1 MKRTGVNRFFRL
13 ALWLLAGLACGT
25 PIVLFAIT
33 PEQRREAAAL
43 SQQIKEAGTLFT
55 QGKFQESADVV
66 KQVQTKLEEL
76 AKGADPEMLRG
87 LQQIQSRVVRAH
99 ALLELEGIE
108 LPPIVELKAGGDSA
122 PGMPGGGVSF
132 TKQVAPM
139 LVARCG
145 NCHVNNSRGQFNMAT
160 YAQLMRG
167 SNAGRVVFAGDAV
180 GSRLVEVIE
189 TGDMPRGGGT
199 LTAEELKAL
208 KDWITQ
214 GAKFDGADPM
224 VNLTTFAPNAAA
236 ANQPTTVAAATGK
249 ETVSFARDIA
259 PILAANCNSC
269 HVNPQQQARGGLNMS
284 SFEQMLRGGDSG
296 PVIAPRKPADSI
308 LLARIKG
315 EGGEARMPQ
324 GRPPLSDEVIAKI
337 QTWIA
342 EGATF
347 DGNSP
352 TQNVVRVAALAKA
365 QAATHEE
372 LSEDRVGLA
381 GQNWQLGMP
390 GIPSKTVST
399 TNFLLVGNTTEAAL
413 TEYGEIAEAIAPK
426 VANLF
431 GIPADKPLIKGRMT
445 LYFFGQRYD
454 YSEFG
459 QMVEKRELP
468 RDWRGHWRFD
478 VVDAYGAIIT
488 PRENEYALDG
498 VIAEQL
504 AATYVAS
511 LSDVP
516 HWFADGSGRAAVIR
530 LMPKDPRGTVWKG
543 AVPAAMGSVKSAD
556 DFIKGKVAPEVTAM
570 VGFGFVD
577 ALMKNSKGYRTLL
590 DNLRSGKKFEE
601 AFAMTY
607 NATPTQAFEVWGR
620 TAARRR

>member
-1 MKRTGVNRFFRL
+1 MRRSGVHLVMLVALVLAGGL
-13 ALWLLAGLACGT
+13 ALWT
-25 PIVLFAIT
+25 PLSLFAIT
-33 PEQRREAAAL
+33 PEQRREATVL

-55 QGKFQESADVV
+55 QGKFQESADLV

-76 AKGADPEMLRG
+76 AKGADAEYLRG
-87 LQQIQSRVVRAH
+87 LQQLQSRVIRAH

-108 LPPIVELKAGGDSA
+108 LPPIVELKAGGDGA
-122 PGMPGGGVSF
+122 PGIPAGGVSF

-145 NCHVNNSRGQFNMAT
+145 NCHVNNSRGQFNMVN

-167 SNAGRVVFAGDAV
+167 SQAGRVVFAGDAV

-189 TGDMPRGGGT
+189 TGDMPRGGGK

-214 GAKFDGADPM
+214 GAKFDGPDPM
-224 VNLTTFAPNAAA
+224 ANLNTFAPNAAA

-284 SFEQMLRGGDSG
+284 TFEQLLRGGDSG
-296 PVIAPRKPADSI
+296 SVITPRKPADSI

-324 GRPPLSDEVIAKI
+324 GRPPLSDEEIAKI

-381 GQNWQLGMP
+381 VQNWQLGMP
-390 GIPSKTVST
+390 GIPSKTAST
-399 TNFLLVGNTTEAAL
+399 TNFHLVGNTTEAAL
-413 TEYGEIAEAIAPK
+413 TEYGEIAEAVAPK
-426 VANLF
+426 ITNLF
-431 GIPADKPLIKGRMT
+431 GIPADQPLIKGRMT
-445 LYFFGQRYD
+445 LFFFGQRYD

-478 VVDAYGAIIT
+478 VIDAYGAIIT
-488 PRENEYALDG
+488 PRDNEYALDS

-504 AATYVAS
+504 AATYVSS
-511 LSDVP
+511 LGDVP
-516 HWFADGSGRAAVIR
+516 YWFADGTGRATVVR
-530 LMPKDPRGTVWKG
+530 LFPKDPRGAAWKG
-543 AVPAAMGSVKSAD
+543 MVGGAMTTVKSAD
-556 DFIKGKVAPEVTAM
+556 DFVKGKSSPEATAM

-577 ALMKNSKGYRTLL
+577 FLMKNNKGFRALL
-590 DNLRSGKKFEE
+590 DNLRSGKKFDE

-607 NATPTQAFEVWGR
+607 NATPTQAFELWAR